1 MKTLAFVLLAAIA
14 LAEDQA
20 PTRIQWYATW
30 TQAKSEA
37 ARLEKPI
44 LLISAAPQCRGISG
58 VW

>member
-1 MKTLAFVLLAAIA
+1 MKRLAFVLLAAAAIA
-14 LAEDQA
+14 EEPA
-20 PTRIQWYATW
+20 PRIQWYATW
-30 TQAKSEA
+30 SQAKAEA